1 MKKFLSK
8 ALWGL
13 YISAALTVA
22 GICGAAAYIDPSVVS
37 FAASAIGGI
46 LIAAGAVLFVW
57 WRKVKLK
64 VSTKLG
70 IDENAKKEKE
80 EDLVINGED
89 SAQGAASCA
98 ASCAA
103 ASAAKGAA
111 QGAAQNPEQSTPAD
125 EPAVRQ

>member
-1 MKKFLSK
+1 M
-8 ALWGL
+8 
-13 YISAALTVA
+13 
-22 GICGAAAYIDPSVVS
+22 S

-89 SAQGAASCA
+89 SAASAAKG
-98 ASCAA
+98 AA

-111 QGAAQNPEQSTPAD
+111 QNPEQSAPAD

>member
-1 MKKFLSK
+1 MEYAILALS
-8 ALWGL
+8 L
-13 YISAALTVA
+13 ISAALTVA

-98 ASCAA
+98 A

-111 QGAAQNPEQSTPAD
+111 QNSEQSAPAD

>member
-64 VSTKLG
+64 VSAKLG

-89 SAQGAASCA
+89 SA
-98 ASCAA
+98 
-103 ASAAKGAA
+103 KDAA
-111 QGAAQNPEQSTPAD
+111 QDAEQNPEQSAPAD

>member
-89 SAQGAASCA
+89 SAASAAKG
-98 ASCAA
+98 
-103 ASAAKGAA
+103 AAKGAA
-111 QGAAQNPEQSTPAD
+111 QGAAQNPEQSAPAD

>member
-70 IDENAKKEKE
+70 IDENAKKE

-89 SAQGAASCA
+89 SAQGAA
-98 ASCAA
+98 
-103 ASAAKGAA
+103 
-111 QGAAQNPEQSTPAD
+111 QNPEQSAPAD

>member
-70 IDENAKKEKE
+70 IDETAKKEKE
-80 EDLVINGED
+80 EDLVINDED
-89 SAQGAASCA
+89 SASC
-98 ASCAA
+98 
-103 ASAAKGAA
+103 AAKGAA
-111 QGAAQNPEQSTPAD
+111 QKPEQSAPAD

>member
-22 GICGAAAYIDPSVVS
+22 GICG
-37 FAASAIGGI
+37 
-46 LIAAGAVLFVW
+46 AGAVLFVW

-89 SAQGAASCA
+89 SA
-98 ASCAA
+98 
-103 ASAAKGAA
+103 ASAA
-111 QGAAQNPEQSTPAD
+111 QDAAQNPEQSAPAD

>member
-8 ALWGL
+8 ALLGL

-80 EDLVINGED
+80 EDIVINGED
-89 SAQGAASCA
+89 SAQGAA
-98 ASCAA
+98 
-103 ASAAKGAA
+103 KGAE
-111 QGAAQNPEQSTPAD
+111 QNPEQSAPAD

>member
-1 MKKFLSK
+1 M
-8 ALWGL
+8 
-13 YISAALTVA
+13 
-22 GICGAAAYIDPSVVS
+22 S

-89 SAQGAASCA
+89 SAQGAA
-98 ASCAA
+98 

-111 QGAAQNPEQSTPAD
+111 QDVAQDVAQNSEQSAPAD

>member
-37 FAASAIGGI
+37 F
-46 LIAAGAVLFVW
+46 AAGAVLFVW

-89 SAQGAASCA
+89 SAASA

-111 QGAAQNPEQSTPAD
+111 QNPEQSAPAD

>member
-22 GICGAAAYIDPSVVS
+22 GICGAAAYIATSVVS
-37 FAASAIGGI
+37 YAASAIGGI

-80 EDLVINGED
+80 EDLVINGDD
-89 SAQGAASCA
+89 S
-98 ASCAA
+98 A
-103 ASAAKGAA
+103 ASAA
-111 QGAAQNPEQSTPAD
+111 QDAAQNPEQSALAD
-125 EPAVRQ
+125 VPAVRQ

>member
-89 SAQGAASCA
+89 SAKGAA
-98 ASCAA
+98 ASAA

-111 QGAAQNPEQSTPAD
+111 KGAAQNPEQSTPAD